1 MNIAHGRTSVKRR
14 FGEEEIQGNARICQ
28 RMQAEP
34 EDEWERMRLFAE
46 KQVESARCF
55 ETGQYLRLT
64 LQKF

>member
-1 MNIAHGRTSVKRR
+1 MRG
-14 FGEEEIQGNARICQ
+14 ICQ

-34 EDEWERMRLFAE
+34 EDERERMRLFAE